1 MYNRGM
7 KALSTN
13 RLASSPQ
20 YEKILHEYN
29 QEFQRTCGRVNESKF
44 YREVVLPSLPNYHIQ
59 SWYQFLRR
67 FKGTAGL
74 ISAHVV
80 DQGGRTLSTD
90 EENRLQVNL
99 LGNDIATRLG
109 IQRALNIGSAR
120 LGEIMENPQL
130 MTTKDAVELL
140 FKAMKAQDSRI
151 HAVAKIKENTRKET
165 EFEHLLEMA
174 AYGDRED

>member
-1 MYNRGM
+1 M
-7 KALSTN
+7 KALATN

-29 QEFQRTCGRVNESKF
+29 QEFQKSGGKVNESRF
-44 YREVVLPSLPNYHIQ
+44 YREVVLLALPNYHIQ

-80 DQGGRTLSTD
+80 DQGARNLSAD
-90 EENRLQVNL
+90 EENKLQTNL
-99 LGNDIATRLG
+99 LGNDVATRLG

-151 HAVAKIKENTRKET
+151 HAIGKIREDTREQGRFDRLFD
-165 EFEHLLEMA
+165 EA
-174 AYGDRED
+174 AYDSMGS

>member
-1 MYNRGM
+1 MGM
-7 KALSTN
+7 KALATN

-29 QEFQRTCGRVNESKF
+29 QEFQRTSGRVNESKF
-44 YREVVLPSLPNYHIQ
+44 YREVVLPALPNYHIQ

-80 DQGGRTLSTD
+80 DQGARSVSAD
-90 EENRLQVNL
+90 EENKLQINL
-99 LGNDIATRLG
+99 LGNDVATRLG

-120 LGEIMENPQL
+120 LEEIMLNPQL

-151 HAVAKIKENTRKET
+151 HSIAKIKEDTRKQS
-165 EFEHLLEMA
+165 EFEQLCDMA
-174 AYGDRED
+174 AYGGREN